1 MLTSCWILVKS
12 QSERLEEHHLTVSSL
27 VGSVF
32 AMATMTKKDEAG
44 PTRHRVSVGHQSPF
58 LSLSLSVSRIKMTS
72 SS

>member
-12 QSERLEEHHLTVSSL
+12 QSERLEEHHLSSF

-44 PTRHRVSVGHQSPF
+44 PTRHQVSVGHQSPF